1 MVGEDEGGIPGM
13 RAVSLFRGTTEP
25 ADEGSNEVI
34 AGIGI
39 DVERGLDVMAG
50 GIISVS
56 STCFWEEPW
65 SEVEQ
70 MLNSALA
77 GPEIREGLVLPCVE
91 PVAASSGVE
100 GMGRL
105 SNDG

>member
-1 MVGEDEGGIPGM
+1 M
-13 RAVSLFRGTTEP
+13 RAVSLFRGTTE
-25 ADEGSNEVI
+25 AAGEGRNEVT

-56 STCFWEEPW
+56 SIGCWEEPW

-70 MLNSALA
+70 MLNSAPA

-91 PVAASSGVE
+91 PVATSSGVE

-105 SNDG
+105 SNNG

>member
-1 MVGEDEGGIPGM
+1 M
-13 RAVSLFRGTTEP
+13 RGVSLFRGTTEP
-25 ADEGSNEVI
+25 AGEGTNEVT

-56 STCFWEEPW
+56 SICFWEEPL

-70 MLNSALA
+70 MLNSELA
-77 GPEIREGLVLPCVE
+77 GPEIRGGLVLPCVE

-100 GMGRL
+100 GIGRL
-105 SNDG
+105 FNDG